1 MSSQTTADAGGLVA
15 PLESTR
21 RRLTPRQ
28 AEVVTRLTAAA
39 LDELRTSGYDGL
51 TVRNVARRAG
61 VAPATAYTYFG
72 SKDHLVAEVFWRK
85 LAALPAVRVDRRRSP
100 SARVGAAL
108 HDIGRLISDEPQL
121 AAACTAALLAHDAD
135 VQPLRERI
143 GALWHQRLKAALG
156 ADATPQM
163 LQALEL
169 SFSGALLQAGM
180 GHLAYEDVTE
190 LMVGVAD
197 VVFGGR
203 S

>member
-1 MSSQTTADAGGLVA
+1 MSSSTVTEFHA
-15 PLESTR
+15 ESTR

-28 AEVVTRLTAAA
+28 AEVVARLTAAA
-39 LDELRTSGYDGL
+39 LDELRVAGYEGL

-61 VAPATAYTYFG
+61 VAAATAYTYFG

-85 LAALPAVRVDRRRSP
+85 LAALPPVRVDRRRSP
-100 SARVGAAL
+100 AARVSAAL

-121 AAACTAALLAHDAD
+121 AAACTTAMLAPDAD

-143 GALWHQRLKAALG
+143 GGLWHQRLKVALG
-156 ADATPQM
+156 DDATPER

-180 GHLAYEDVTE
+180 GHIPYETVTHVMVDV
-190 LMVGVAD
+190 AA
-197 VVFGGR
+197 VVLG
-203 S
+203 